1 MKRLLN
7 KSSLVLTFILIL
19 AGVSNVKGQV
29 TETDSVS
36 TEPSINLEP
45 EDTTQQTI
53 AKMYNDIE
61 FLKRFHITGYVQ
73 AQYQIADSAGVKGGP
88 GGDFETNIKNR
99 FSVRRS
105 RFKLTYDKYNSKGVL
120 QVDLSERGVRVVD
133 AYFSITDN
141 KIQWF
146 TFTAG
151 IFNRPFG
158 HEVEYGS
165 NVREAPERGR
175 MSSLLFPNERDL
187 GAKLTIQGPKTGIWN
202 WLKLDLAMVAG
213 VSSPDANKF
222 TKDYD
227 NHKDLIAHLSA
238 NRSNRNEDLKYGI
251 GVSYY
256 GGSNGNNNDTTY
268 AIATDVSGVK
278 YFKANVVSDLGY
290 TKKEY
295 FGIDFQLQKDFRW
308 GIFTFKG
315 EYIEGTQPGIA
326 TSTKSYMEKPT
337 TYMYSRSF
345 NGAYFTLV
353 QNITRIKSQ
362 LILKYDWYDENA
374 DVEGDEI
381 GKTTTFGKAT
391 NNTDLRY
398 DTFGFG
404 AAYLIDNNTKVLAYY
419 DIIKNESSK
428 NLAGYTQDINDN
440 IFTLRFQYKF

>member
-1 MKRLLN
+1 MNRLFN
-7 KSSLVLTFILIL
+7 KSTLALTLIL
-19 AGVSNVKGQV
+19 FVIGLSKVNAQV
-29 TETDSVS
+29 TDSA
-36 TEPSINLEP
+36 SIDTQVMLES

-88 GGDFETNIKNR
+88 GGDFETGIKNR

-146 TFTAG
+146 TLTAG

-175 MSSLLFPNERDL
+175 MSGLLFPNERDL

-202 WLKLDLAMVAG
+202 WLKLDLALVAG

-227 NHKDLIAHLSA
+227 NHKDLIGHLSV
-238 NRSNRNEDLKYGI
+238 NRSNRSEDLKYGFGI
-251 GVSYY
+251 SYY

-268 AIATDVSGVK
+268 SIATDVNGDK

-295 FGIDFQLQKDFRW
+295 FGFDFQIQKDFRW

-353 QNITRIKSQ
+353 QNITKIKSQ

-381 GKTTTFGKAT
+381 GKTTTLGKST

-404 AAYLIDNNTKVLAYY
+404 AAYLIDNNTKVIAYY
-419 DIIKNESSK
+419 DIIQNESSK